1 MQKKGDTF
9 WLRKLIQRHKT
20 ENLHVFLKNLQEFR
34 IKKNVKEYFLR
45 LRFFTYIN
53 KNTDVLKN

>member
-9 WLRKLIQRHKT
+9 GLRKLIQRHKI

-45 LRFFTYIN
+45 LRFYTYIN